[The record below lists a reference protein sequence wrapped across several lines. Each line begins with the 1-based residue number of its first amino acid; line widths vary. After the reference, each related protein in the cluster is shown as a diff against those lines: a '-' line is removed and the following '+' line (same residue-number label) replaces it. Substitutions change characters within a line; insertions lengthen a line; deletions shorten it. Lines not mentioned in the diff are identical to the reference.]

1 MNSTTI
7 KQSELL
13 NAQLGTDGTHKD
25 ASNTELIQRERIK
38 GTPFWIIGQEE
49 KEWFIVMKNY
59 KITEGKKTK
68 EEALAEL
75 ENNKWNII
83 AAVCEIVTIEIAN
96 SAGQYLEAAKAEETK
111 AKE

>member
-1 MNSTTI
+1 MNSTSI

-13 NAQLGTDGTHKD
+13 NAQLGSDGTHKES
-25 ASNTELIQRERIK
+25 SNSELITRERIT
-38 GTPFWIIGQEE
+38 GTPFWVIGQEN

-59 KITEGKKTK
+59 KITEGKATR
-68 EEALAEL
+68 EEALKEL

-96 SAGQYLEAAKAEETK
+96 SAGQYLEAAKEAEK
-111 AKE
+111 KE